1 MKTLP
6 PVALG
11 TWSWGTGFAGGDT
24 VFGNH
29 LSDTQMAEVFTA
41 AMSKGLNL
49 WAAETR
55 VDTRGAWEKP
65 MV

>member
-24 VFGNH
+24 VFGNVI
-29 LSDTQMAEVFTA
+29 TQYC
-41 AMSKGLNL
+41 
-49 WAAETR
+49 R
-55 VDTRGAWEKP
+55 R
-65 MV
+65 

>member
-41 AMSKGLNL
+41 AMSKCHERCNSDPHPTP
-49 WAAETR
+49 EIR
-55 VDTRGAWEKP
+55 SRG
-65 MV
+65 

>member
-41 AMSKGLNL
+41 AMISGRHLF
-49 WAAETR
+49 ER
-55 VDTRGAWEKP
+55 RIYY
-65 MV
+65 

>member
-29 LSDTQMAEVFTA
+29 LSDTQIYRYSLPEW
-41 AMSKGLNL
+41 LQ
-49 WAAETR
+49 
-55 VDTRGAWEKP
+55 
-65 MV
+65 